1 MREKTKLI
9 VSCLLAVVLG
19 LSSPAVVAYAGSTN
33 SEFNRDISSQ
43 TGYWHLKE
51 VKSYSN
57 TCGNTPGMEGRE
69 DEPVTS
75 FPFDITI
82 DQRDYTDS
90 DGDHFKI
97 NTHDILISE
106 YSQKEEGYYY
116 RKSDKSTSELR
127 YTATKEFGPMP
138 LVVYQDEKF
147 YIPVSVSVS
156 FTNQGKYWID
166 KIDKRQGFDI
176 YNTLKRTYLYK
187 DDGESVKI
195 VIHDG
200 KNIPDIGKVSDSGSY
215 VCVGPD
221 PTKCNNSFSLE
232 IWLYGHN
239 SSCYQTIVTYEWI
252 KGTPPKEIVQ
262 SNDATNYKGSD
273 QIKNT
278 TSKKEAVNNDTN
290 TKKEAS
296 ETTPSTE
303 KNNEVSKEKSTDKL
317 SKEEQKEVAEFLST
331 DESAYATEFDWLIDK
346 AFNVSNG
353 EWANEIDTEFCRRI
367 EGDEAALLNGGWKCF
382 ICEGEMGYYTGQYER
397 YMNAVIDTDGKN
409 FKITLNWDQWITD
422 TGTEQETGK
431 EILKGK
437 WDSSKRTVH
446 TSSSL
451 GNVDITDFYITYDNG
466 CEYAVGTLLWNSGE
480 VDHIGLMRGAP

>member
-1 MREKTKLI
+1 MRKKTKLLVCGLLMI
-9 VSCLLAVVLG
+9 ALCL
-19 LSSPAVVAYAGSTN
+19 SQPAILVKAGNTN
-33 SEFNRDISSQ
+33 GEFNREISSQ

-51 VKSYSN
+51 VKSFSN
-57 TCGNTPGMEGRE
+57 TCGTTPGMK
-69 DEPVTS
+69 DKKNQPVTS
-75 FPFDITI
+75 FPCDITI
-82 DQRDYTDS
+82 DQRDYTDN
-90 DGDHFKI
+90 DGDHFII
-97 NTHDILISE
+97 NTHDILVSE

-116 RKSDKSTSELR
+116 RKSDKSTSELK
-127 YTATKEFGPMP
+127 YTAIKEFGPMP

-166 KIDKRQGFDI
+166 KINKKQGLDI
-176 YNTLKRTYLYK
+176 YNTLKRNFLNK
-187 DDGESVKI
+187 DDGNSVKI

-200 KNIPDIGKVSDSGSY
+200 KSIPDVGKVSDTGSY

-239 SSCYQTIVTYEWI
+239 SSCYQSIATYEWI
-252 KGTPPKEIVQ
+252 KGKPSEEDLQGYTTGSKDTNQ
-262 SNDATNYKGSD
+262 S
-273 QIKNT
+273 KNT
-278 TSKKEAVNNDTN
+278 TQNDGTVNNN
-290 TKKEAS
+290 SSTKKEENNS
-296 ETTPSTE
+296 EG
-303 KNNEVSKEKSTDKL
+303 SKEQSSKKL
-317 SKEEQKEVAEFLST
+317 SKDEQKEVAEFLST

-353 EWANEIDTEFCRRI
+353 EWANETDPEFCRRI

-409 FKITLNWDQWITD
+409 FKITLNWDQWVTD

-437 WDSSKRTVH
+437 WDSSKGTVH

-451 GNVDITDFYITYDNG
+451 GNVDFTDFYITYDNG

-480 VDHIGLMRGAP
+480 VDHIGLMRGTP